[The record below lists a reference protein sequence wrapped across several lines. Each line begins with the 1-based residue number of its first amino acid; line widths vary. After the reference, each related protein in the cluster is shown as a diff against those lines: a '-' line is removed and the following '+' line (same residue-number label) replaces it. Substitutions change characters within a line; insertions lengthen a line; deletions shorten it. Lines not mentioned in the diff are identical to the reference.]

1 MLSESHNT
9 KIMPS
14 KSKEQA
20 LLAGTG
26 ITKAGYMLRRQEGV
40 LKPFFVLLNDHFLTF
55 CCVDNSNCHTY
66 VLLTSNTRI
75 YDDDVD
81 ASTIRVEIGY
91 EVLILKGK
99 TSVAAEEWKRAI
111 STKVDNLHHLARGH
125 FKVTSGGIS
134 RDVFLLLHSECI
146 TSHKRSVSG
155 STIGEICKLYP
166 LSIGMK
172 IVDKG
177 SHIYV
182 RIGPSRRL
190 RLFAKTSI
198 EHRYWV
204 YALNQKQRGHLL
216 PKPVVTP
223 PLTPLHTG
231 RLESLDPSTMLWT
244 TQYVVLTDNFIYTH
258 DHRKPGTP
266 KMHALTPNSLVCET
280 NLVDGLYSFA
290 LVTFSESFLFG
301 ATTKLERDEW
311 MSMLHILIP
320 DSAYDNND
328 TLQKAALEREV
339 HAVALSFDSSK
350 SPGIC
355 LEARGNWLV
364 ASVVSESL
372 SSTVCQGSVLSS
384 IEGVNV
390 ILDSLDS
397 VTKSLCLC
405 GKAPLRLSFYCS
417 PQKMGW
423 LELVSSKRRSKS
435 FWKRGAGCGSERVYA
450 TLSSG
455 KLSLYAVKRQ
465 GKSTKS
471 ILQLRGASI
480 SLSEDNCFRVN
491 SELKVVKLQAVS
503 SEEALDWATSIA
515 QSISMQ
521 NGGGLLLD
529 KEKILRQTN
538 DTIKA
543 REQHLDNTAHNLDE
557 VSPQM
562 EEFAIN
568 VFLPKSAVGTGIL
581 NNDFNQEWL
590 KIDRV
595 SSVVSDED
603 IVDAYSDIDNLGHVN
618 SEDYMKLVYAL
629 GGRSAT

>member
-1 MLSESHNT
+1 
-9 KIMPS
+9 MPS

-26 ITKAGYMLRRQEGV
+26 ITKAGYILRRQGGV
-40 LKPFFVLLNDHFLTF
+40 LKSYFVLLNDHFLTL
-55 CCVDNSNCHTY
+55 CCVDKSNCHTY

-81 ASTIRVEIGY
+81 ASTIRVETGY
-91 EVLILKGK
+91 EVLILKVK
-99 TSVAAEEWKRAI
+99 TSAAAEEWKRAI
-111 STKVDNLHHLARGH
+111 STKVDNLHQLARGH

-134 RDVFLLLHSECI
+134 KDVFLLLHSECI
-146 TSHKRSVSG
+146 TSHKRAVSG

-166 LSIGMK
+166 LRYEMK

-182 RIGPSRRL
+182 RSSTCRL

-204 YALNQKQRGHLL
+204 YALNQKQSGYLL
-216 PKPVVTP
+216 PKPVTP

-231 RLESLDPSTMLWT
+231 SLEALDPSTMSWS
-244 TQYVVLTDNFIYTH
+244 TQYVVVTDNFIYTH

-266 KMHALTPNSLVCET
+266 KMYALTPNSMVCET
-280 NLVDGLYSFA
+280 NLADGLYSFE
-290 LVTFSESFLFG
+290 LVTFSESFLFS
-301 ATTKLERDEW
+301 ATTKVERDEW
-311 MSMLHILIP
+311 VSMLHTLIP
-320 DSAYDNND
+320 VSLYDDND
-328 TLQKAALEREV
+328 ILQKAALEREV
-339 HAVALSFDSSK
+339 DVVALSFDSSK
-350 SPGIC
+350 SPGVC

-372 SSTVCQGSVLSS
+372 SSTLCEGSVLSS
-384 IEGVNV
+384 IEGANV

-397 VTKSLCLC
+397 VTTSLCVC
-405 GKAPLRLSFYCS
+405 RKTPLQLSFWKS

-423 LELVSSKRRSKS
+423 LDLVSGKRSGKK
-435 FWKRGAGCGSERVYA
+435 FLKRGAGCRPERVYA

-455 KLSLYAVKRQ
+455 KLSLYVVKRQ

-538 DTIKA
+538 DTIEA
-543 REQHLDNTAHNLDE
+543 REPFDNTTHNLDE
-557 VSPQM
+557 ISSQM

-568 VFLPKSAVGTGIL
+568 VFPHKSAAGTSK
-581 NNDFNQEWL
+581 NVSEEWL

-595 SSVVSDED
+595 SSVVSDEE
-603 IVDAYSDIDNLGHVN
+603 IVDAYSDIDNFDHVN
-618 SEDYMKLVYAL
+618 SEEYMKLVYAL
-629 GGRSAT
+629 GGGSAT